1 MFWYYTTITPH
12 TIHHS
17 HFRTHLCFFK
27 YSIFFEHQRQIRKL
41 FISANAHTALSALVL
56 VNLRTERTSQP
67 KRDTRRRFG

>member
-12 TIHHS
+12 IIHHS

-27 YSIFFEHQRQIRKL
+27 YSIFFEHQRQTRKL

-56 VNLRTERTSQP
+56 VVDREPSNGTDLSAQ
-67 KRDTRRRFG
+67 KGYQA